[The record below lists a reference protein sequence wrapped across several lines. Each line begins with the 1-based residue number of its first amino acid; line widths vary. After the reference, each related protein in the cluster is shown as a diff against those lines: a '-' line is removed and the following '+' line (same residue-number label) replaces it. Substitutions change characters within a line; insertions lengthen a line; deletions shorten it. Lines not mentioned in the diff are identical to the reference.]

1 MSVGIHSKA
10 IYVFTDARMLPA
22 ACCTLL
28 SVVRNSQK
36 NDIKL
41 VIVGIDLP
49 EDQKA
54 GVATFNMANG
64 INIDVVDFTFPTD
77 TPETAGR
84 WHKST
89 LARLYLDKLM
99 DENLERVLY
108 LDADILAV
116 GNVDP
121 LFDVDLNGKAIG
133 AVDDYVVAFPD
144 KIGQRERELGLDR
157 GAGYFNAGV
166 FLMDCAAVRA
176 GDFFETARSL
186 LRSGR
191 SFASND
197 QDILN
202 IAFHGTWQR
211 LDNRWNVQTGTMRY
225 IRNPALLH
233 FTGRRKPWHPS
244 VQTGQS
250 AYAEIY
256 SNMLSKTPWS
266 GFVSRRSPSRKAADY
281 LLAFGKRAGAMNRS
295 QQLKTHFGASE
306 GVPMVDRNPGPENSG
321 SHVFQTQ
328 SADAWRAFFNRYS
341 HIVLVA
347 NSEALDPQSMTTE
360 FPGDT
365 LFVFFNKVYKV
376 LDSSFPGHAILVA
389 RSGMMGANIVHR
401 REVDDVL
408 KFFTSEKFL
417 GILNIRTAPEERFS
431 PVAAFNGATVMYG
444 DLETLM
450 SGHYPPDKIPTSG
463 FALVAWMR
471 ELQLTP
477 KIVLAGF
484 SGKRSARWKVFD
496 VHDWT
501 FERIY
506 FRLLAQRGLI
516 TSAEHARP
524 SRFDLLA
531 RHFPDAKF
539 EEIQGAV
546 NDALST
552 RLDHA
557 LTLIDGLMSLT
568 KWQRALDQAFRKARP
583 KTRKQ
588 RALDRQKKQ
597 AS

>member
-1 MSVGIHSKA
+1 MSVRIRSKA

-22 ACCTLL
+22 ACCALL
-28 SVVRNSQK
+28 SVERNSQK
-36 NDIKL
+36 NDFKL
-41 VIVGIDLP
+41 IIVGIDLP

-54 GVATFNMANG
+54 GVATFNAVNG
-64 INIDVVDFTFPTD
+64 IDIDVVDFTFPTD

-99 DENLERVLY
+99 GEELERVLY

-121 LFDVDLNGKAIG
+121 LFDVDLNDKAIG
-133 AVDDYVVAFPD
+133 AVDDYRIAFPD
-144 KIGQRERELGLDR
+144 KIGQLERELGLDP

-166 FLMDCAAVRA
+166 VLIDCAAVRA
-176 GDFFETARSL
+176 GGFFEMARSL

-191 SFASND
+191 CFASND

-202 IAFHGTWQR
+202 IAFRGTWQR
-211 LDNRWNVQTGTMRY
+211 LDSRWNVQTGIMPY
-225 IRNPALLH
+225 IRNAVLLH
-233 FTGRRKPWHPS
+233 FTGRRKPWHLS
-244 VQTGQS
+244 VQAGQS
-250 AYAEIY
+250 VYAEIY

-266 GFVSRRSPSRKAADY
+266 GFVSRRGGLRKAADY
-281 LLAFGKRAGAMNRS
+281 LLALGKRAGAMNRA
-295 QQLKTHFGASE
+295 QQLKAHFGAGE
-306 GVPMVDRNPGPENSG
+306 VPRAETSPGSENSG
-321 SHVFQTQ
+321 SPVFHTQ
-328 SADAWRAFFNRYS
+328 GADAWRAFFNRYS

-347 NSEALDPQSMTTE
+347 NSEALDPQSMRTE

-376 LDSSFPGHAILVA
+376 LDDSFPGHAILVA

-401 REVDDVL
+401 REVDEVL
-408 KFFTSEKFL
+408 KFFTSDKFL

-431 PVAAFNGATVMYG
+431 PVGAFKGATVMYS

-450 SGHYPPDKIPTSG
+450 SRHYPPDKIPTSG

-506 FRLLAQRGLI
+506 FGLLARRGII

-524 SRFDLLA
+524 SRFDLLT
-531 RHFPDAKF
+531 RHFPDAES
-539 EEIQGAV
+539 EEIQAGI

>member
-1 MSVGIHSKA
+1 MSVRIYSKA
-10 IYVFTDARMLPA
+10 VYVFTDARMLPA

-28 SVVRNSQK
+28 SVVRHSQE

-54 GVATFNMANG
+54 CVASFNSVNG
-64 INIDVVDFTFPTD
+64 IDIDVIDFAFPAD
-77 TPETAGR
+77 IPETAGR

-89 LARLYLDKLM
+89 LARLYLDELM
-99 DENLERVLY
+99 DKALERVLY

-116 GNVDP
+116 GNVQA
-121 LFDVDLNGKAIG
+121 LFDADLNGKAIG
-133 AVDDYVVAFPD
+133 AVDDYVTAFPE
-144 KIGQRERELGLDR
+144 KIEQRERELGLDP

-176 GDFFETARSL
+176 GAYFETARSL

-191 SFASND
+191 CFASND

-202 IAFHGTWQR
+202 IAFRGRWQR
-211 LDNRWNVQTGTMRY
+211 LDNRWNVQTGIMPY
-225 IRNPALLH
+225 IRNPVLLH
-233 FTGRRKPWHPS
+233 FTGRRKPWHS
-244 VQTGQS
+244 SLQTGQS

-256 SNMLSKTPWS
+256 SSMLAKTPWS
-266 GFVSRRSPSRKAADY
+266 GFVSRRSPSRKATDY
-281 LLAFGKRAGAMNRS
+281 LLSLGKRAGAVHRS
-295 QQLKTHFGASE
+295 QQLKAHFSSNEVSMAE
-306 GVPMVDRNPGPENSG
+306 RNATPESSG
-321 SHVFQTQ
+321 DQVFD
-328 SADAWRAFFNRYS
+328 AKGDDAWRAFFNRYS

-347 NSEALDPQSMTTE
+347 NSEAADPESMRAE

-376 LDSSFPGHAILVA
+376 LDETFPGHTILVA

-401 REVDDVL
+401 REVDEVL
-408 KFFTSEKFL
+408 KFFTSDKFL
-417 GILNIRTAPEERFS
+417 GVLNLRTTPEERFS

-450 SGHYPPDKIPTSG
+450 AGHYPPDKIPTSG

-516 TSAEHARP
+516 TSAEHTRP
-524 SRFDLLA
+524 SRFDLLT

-539 EEIQGAV
+539 EEIQAAT

-557 LTLIDGLMSLT
+557 LTLIDNLMSLT

-588 RALDRQKKQ
+588 RELDRQKKQ

>member
-1 MSVGIHSKA
+1 MSVPIRSKA

-22 ACCTLL
+22 ACCALL
-28 SVVRNSQK
+28 SVARNSQR
-36 NDIKL
+36 NDIKPI
-41 VIVGIDLP
+41 IVGIDLP

-54 GVATFNMANG
+54 RVATFNAVNG
-64 INIDVVDFTFPTD
+64 IDIDVIDFTFPAD

-99 DENLERVLY
+99 GEELERVLY

-133 AVDDYVVAFPD
+133 AVDDYVIAFPD
-144 KIGQRERELGLDR
+144 KIGRLERELGLDP

-166 FLMDCAAVRA
+166 FLIDCAAIRA
-176 GDFFETARSL
+176 GGFFETARSL
-186 LRSGR
+186 LRSER
-191 SFASND
+191 CFASND

-202 IAFHGTWQR
+202 IAFRGTWQR
-211 LDNRWNVQTGTMRY
+211 LDNRWNVQTGIMPY
-225 IRNPALLH
+225 VRNAALLH
-233 FTGRRKPWHPS
+233 FTGRRKPWHFS
-244 VQTGQS
+244 VQAGQS
-250 AYAEIY
+250 VYAEIY

-266 GFVSRRSPSRKAADY
+266 GFVSQRSGFRKAADH
-281 LLAFGKRAGAMNRS
+281 LLALGKRAGAMNRS
-295 QQLKTHFGASE
+295 QQLKAHFGAGEVPRAETSPGSE
-306 GVPMVDRNPGPENSG
+306 KSG
-321 SHVFQTQ
+321 SPVFHTQ
-328 SADAWRAFFNRYS
+328 GADAWRAFFNRYS

-347 NSEALDPQSMTTE
+347 NSEALDPQSMRTE

-376 LDSSFPGHAILVA
+376 LDDSFPGHAILVA

-401 REVDDVL
+401 REVDEVL
-408 KFFTSEKFL
+408 KFFTSDKFL
-417 GILNIRTAPEERFS
+417 GVLNVRTAPEERFS
-431 PVAAFNGATVMYG
+431 PVDAFKGATVMYS

-501 FERIY
+501 FERTF
-506 FRLLAQRGLI
+506 FRLLAQRGII
-516 TSAEHARP
+516 TSAEHAGP
-524 SRFDLLA
+524 SRFDLLTG
-531 RHFPDAKF
+531 HFPDVKN
-539 EEIQGAV
+539 EEIQAAI